1 MRKAIVSAA
10 VLFLAGCMS
19 APSGSDNHLT
29 VAERFERIAFYDE
42 GDSTPKPLHRWA
54 GPIRYAGA
62 GDGAAYERYR
72 SEERRVG
79 KEVSVRVDLGG
90 RRIIKK
96 KNRTQTNISNTIQAT
111 VQ

>member
-42 GDSTPKPLHRWA
+42 GDATPKPLHRWA

-62 GDGAAYERYR
+62 VDGAASDRYLAAIAAQVAQL
-72 SEERRVG
+72 S
-79 KEVSVRVDLGG
+79 DLSG
-90 RRIIKK
+90 IPPQEMAE
-96 KNRTQTNISNTIQAT
+96 NSNLGVT
-111 VQ
+111 